1 MWLILVLEI
10 DIVDILQ
17 GSLSLIFVLI
27 SFFIGVSIISK
38 YGKYKNRLYILVG
51 LTWLMLSTLWLPE
64 AVSFIMSISIGTI
77 LGKESYFIIGNVFVP
92 VALLCWVV
100 AYTDMVNKEKQK
112 IAVALIL
119 IFSIVFEGLFFY
131 HFFLDIDLI
140 GVISTTRPFSADL
153 GIFLVILLL
162 ISFLIIFVTGI
173 SFARKSIKSENKEV
187 RLKGKLL
194 QFAFIAFTVA
204 ALLEKIARSIL
215 VGTIFPNPAILFLSV
230 ILVLV
235 RLLLI
240 SSAIA
245 FYGGFLLPGWMKEI
259 FTK

>member
-1 MWLILVLEI
+1 MVLELDII
-10 DIVDILQ
+10 DIFQ
-17 GSLSLIFVLI
+17 GSLSLVFVLI
-27 SFFIGVSIISK
+27 SFVIGFTIIFK

-64 AVSFIMSISIGTI
+64 AISFLMSISIGQT

-92 VALLCWVV
+92 VALICWII

-119 IFSIVFEGLFFY
+119 IFSVVFEGLFFY
-131 HFFLDIDLI
+131 HFFLDIDSL
-140 GVISTTRPFSADL
+140 GVISPLRPFSADL
-153 GIFLVILLL
+153 GIFLAILLL

-194 QFAFIAFTVA
+194 QFAFVAFTIA
-204 ALLEKIARSIL
+204 AVLEKIARSIL
-215 VGTIFPNPAILFLSV
+215 VGTIFPLADALFLSV
-230 ILVLV
+230 ILVVV
-235 RLLLI
+235 RVLLI
-240 SSAIA
+240 SSTIA
-245 FYGGFLLPGWMKEI
+245 FYGGFLLPSWMKEI

>member
-1 MWLILVLEI
+1 MWLVL

-51 LTWLMLSTLWLPE
+51 LCWLMLSTLWLPE
-64 AVSFIMSISIGTI
+64 AASFLMSLIITQTLAI
-77 LGKESYFIIGNVFVP
+77 EWYFIIGNAFVP
-92 VALLCWVV
+92 VALICWII

-119 IFSIVFEGLFFY
+119 VFSVVFEGLFFY
-131 HFFLDIDLI
+131 YFVLDIDLL
-140 GVISTTRPFSADL
+140 GKISLVRPFSADL
-153 GIFLVILLL
+153 GIFLAILLL

-215 VGTIFPNPAILFLSV
+215 VGTVFPDQDAIFLSV
-230 ILVLV
+230 ILVVV
-235 RLLLI
+235 RVLLI

-245 FYGGFLLPGWMKEI
+245 FYGGFLLPSWMKEI

>member
-1 MWLILVLEI
+1 MWLVL

-64 AVSFIMSISIGTI
+64 AASFLMSLFIKQTLAI
-77 LGKESYFIIGNVFVP
+77 EWYFIIGNAFVP
-92 VALLCWVV
+92 VALICWIV
-100 AYTDMVNKEKQK
+100 AYTDMVNKDKQK

-131 HFFLDIDLI
+131 YFFLDIDLL
-140 GVISTTRPFSADL
+140 GEISPLRPFSADL
-153 GIFLVILLL
+153 GIFLAILLL

-204 ALLEKIARSIL
+204 GVLEKIARSIM
-215 VGTIFPNPAILFLSV
+215 VGTIFPYPDVLFLSV
-230 ILVLV
+230 ILVVV
-235 RLLLI
+235 RVLLI

-245 FYGGFLLPGWMKEI
+245 FYGGFLLPSWMKEI